1 MANEIPKDEILKD
14 KELDQVAGGNAAEI
28 QDDANKL
35 RQLGFL
41 RLTDCALNGKLHGWL
56 KLLFELVISGYEP
69 VNQFQVRNAFLKLPV
84 CGIIGG
90 SIAFGYYGLDQPNE
104 YQLLIR
110 GEYKKVTRQEFWD
123 YIFKQMQTF

>member
-35 RQLGFL
+35 RQLGVL
-41 RLTDCALNGKLHGWL
+41 GD
-56 KLLFELVISGYEP
+56 EP